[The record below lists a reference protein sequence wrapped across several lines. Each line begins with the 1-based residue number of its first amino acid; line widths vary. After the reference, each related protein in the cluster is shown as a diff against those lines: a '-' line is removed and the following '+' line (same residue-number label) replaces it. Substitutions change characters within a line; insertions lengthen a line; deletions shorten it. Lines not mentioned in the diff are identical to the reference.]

1 MKTITVKKLV
11 IGEGMPK
18 ICIPIIGRNK
28 EEIEKDLEIIKS
40 MKPDLAEWRVDC
52 WENEKNDETIW
63 EMLRT
68 ISDKLGEIPLL
79 FTFRTKREGGEQ
91 EILYEDY
98 VKLLEKAASTGL
110 VDFVDVE
117 VFFRQEETRRL
128 ISCIQETGVYV
139 VASNHHFQRTPDGR
153 ELQERMRYMNDCG
166 ADILKMAVMPI
177 DSLDLCSILEATIRM
192 RQECEKPVV
201 TMAMG
206 SLGVLSRIWGEFTGS
221 CITFAAGREASA
233 PGQIKADEMRK
244 VLKALHEI
252 KERKN

>member
-18 ICIPIIGRNK
+18 ICIPITGKNK
-28 EEIEKDLEIIKS
+28 VEIEKDLEIIKS
-40 MKPDLAEWRVDC
+40 ANPDLTEWRVDC
-52 WENEKNDETIW
+52 LETGKNDEAIW

-98 VKLLEKAASTGL
+98 VKLLEKAARTGL
-110 VDFVDVE
+110 VDFIDVE
-117 VFFRQEETRRL
+117 VFFMQEEARRL
-128 ISCIQETGVYV
+128 IRHIQEAGVYV
-139 VASNHHFQRTPDGR
+139 VASNHHFQRTPDSR

-166 ADILKMAVMPI
+166 ADILKMAVMPTC
-177 DSLDLCSILEATIRM
+177 SLDLCPVLEATIRI
-192 RQECEKPVV
+192 RQECEKPVI

-221 CITFAAGREASA
+221 CITFAAGRQASA
-233 PGQIKADEMRK
+233 PGQIKADEMRR
-244 VLKALHEI
+244 VLESLHEI